1 MEVAM
6 SKGKE
11 AKAEVVPGHKGW
23 VSRVG
28 GFTCLPLIAIA
39 VACSSVPAE
48 AHVTKLDITQRVPF
62 AGGQEFGTVGAY
74 ERLTG
79 IAYFEVDPRDPL
91 NAVITDIDKAPH
103 NARGMVEFSSPFMI
117 LKPAD
122 MAKGNHKI
130 FSTVNNRGNDGLL
143 SATGVV
149 PGSFNELL
157 LKQGY
162 TVVDVGW
169 EGDRVP
175 SALVLAANLPRASH
189 GDGSPIVDPMRIEYS
204 DRNLPLAGSFDST
217 LKGSAAFLS
226 YETADT
232 NTAHSTLTVRDTEL
246 GSPKTPIPSNR
257 WAFGS
262 CPTGQASLVPSTSHI
277 CYFDR
282 FDATKVYE
290 LIYPAKNPIVMG
302 LGHATTRDFTSFLRY
317 SGEDEDD
324 DAGTAP
330 NPLGT
335 RIKRAYASGCSQTGL
350 YLRDFIFYGFNED
363 ERHRRVFEGII
374 PTCAGGMR
382 NELNVRFADPDV
394 FSDRDF
400 QHDFMQTAFPP
411 FTYGVVTDPI
421 SGITDGILKRPD
433 TDPVVMQ
440 LDSESEFWQL
450 MGSLQVRDGFGNP
463 LPPLP
468 WNARLYFQSSTSHG
482 FATGGLLQGPSGSS
496 ALCANPTPG
505 GSNFDDTLKALAV
518 ALDEWVDEDIEP
530 PPSNYPGLKD
540 GTLVRPD
547 EFVAD
552 FPAIP
557 GIGVPT
563 GPNAYQI
570 LNWGPLYNSEGG
582 IMSFQPPISGPSYEM
597 FVPNSNSD
605 GLNVGGIRPI
615 QVRAPLGT
623 TMGWNIRNEEHRPQD
638 SMCSLTGTYAPFA
651 TTKAE
656 RLAIGDPRP
665 SLEERYKNHDGFI
678 NAVTKAAHELVRA
691 RFLLKED
698 GDKYIQAAKDSS
710 VLK

>member
-1 MEVAM
+1 MADTM
-6 SKGKE
+6 AKE
-11 AKAEVVPGHKGW
+11 RQANSEVVPDHKGW
-23 VSRVG
+23 ASRVG
-28 GFTCLPLIAIA
+28 GFTCLPLIVIA
-39 VACSSVPAE
+39 VTCSSAPAE
-48 AHVTKLDITQRVPF
+48 AHVTKLAITVRAPF
-62 AGGQEFGTVGAY
+62 AGGQEFGTAGAY
-74 ERLTG
+74 EQLKG
-79 IAYFEVDPRDPL
+79 IAYFEVDPHDPL
-91 NAVITDIDKAPH
+91 NAVITDIGKAPR
-103 NARGMVEFSSPFMI
+103 NEDGMVEFSSAFMI
-117 LKPAD
+117 LKPVN
-122 MAKGNHKI
+122 MAHGNRKI

-143 SATGVV
+143 NATSVV
-149 PGSFNELL
+149 SGSFNELL

-175 SALVLAANLPRASH
+175 SALVLAANLPRASN
-189 GDGSPIVDPMRIEYS
+189 GDDSPIVGPMRIEYS

-217 LKGSAAFLS
+217 LKGSAAFMS

-232 NTAHSTLTVRDTEL
+232 NTEHSTLTVRDTEL
-246 GSPKTPIPSNR
+246 GSPKTPIPSDR

-317 SGEDEDD
+317 STSES
-324 DAGTAP
+324 

-335 RIKRAYASGCSQTGL
+335 GIKRAYATGCSQTGL

-363 ERHRRVFEGII
+363 EQHRRVFEGII

-450 MGSLQVRDGFGNP
+450 MGSLQVRDGLGDP
-463 LPPLP
+463 WPRLP
-468 WNARLYFQSSTSHG
+468 WNARLYFQSSTAHG
-482 FATGGLLQGPSGSS
+482 FATGGLLQGPAGRS

-518 ALDEWVDEDIEP
+518 DLDEWVDQGIEP
-530 PPSNYPGLKD
+530 PPSNYPGLRH

-547 EFVAD
+547 D
-552 FPAIP
+552 FIANYPTIP
-557 GIGVPT
+557 GIGVPS
-563 GPNAYQI
+563 GPNTYQI
-570 LNWGPLYNSEGG
+570 LNWGPLYDSQGG
-582 IMSFQPPISGPSYEM
+582 IMSFQPPVSGPSYEM
-597 FVPNSNSD
+597 FVPKSNSD

-615 QVRAPLGT
+615 QARAPLGT
-623 TMGWNIRNEEHRPQD
+623 TTGWNIRNQAHRPQD
-638 SMCSLTGTYAPFA
+638 SMCSLTGTYAAFA

-656 RLAIGDPRP
+656 RLLTGDPRP
-665 SLEERYKNHDGFI
+665 SLEERYENHDGFVE
-678 NAVTKAAHELVRA
+678 AVTDAVHELVRA
-691 RFLLKED
+691 RFLLMED
-698 GDKYIQAAKDSS
+698 GDKYIEAAKASS
-710 VLK
+710 VLR

>member
-1 MEVAM
+1 MEVTI
-6 SKGKE
+6 SKGKQ
-11 AKAEVVPGHKGW
+11 AKAEVVPGHKAW
-23 VSRVG
+23 VSRVA
-28 GFTCLPLIAIA
+28 GFTWLPLIAMA
-39 VACSSVPAE
+39 VAWFSVPAE
-48 AHVTKLDITQRVPF
+48 AHVTKLAITVRAPF
-62 AGGQEFGTVGAY
+62 AGGQGFGTVGAY
-74 ERLTG
+74 EQLKG

-91 NAVITDIDKAPH
+91 NAVITDIGKAPR
-103 NARGMVEFSSPFMI
+103 NEDGMVEFSSAFMI
-117 LKPAD
+117 LKPVN
-122 MAKGNHKI
+122 MANGNRKI

-143 SATGVV
+143 NATSVV

-169 EGDRVP
+169 EGDVVP
-175 SALVLAANLPRASH
+175 SARVLAANLPRASD
-189 GDGSPIVDPMRIEYS
+189 GDESPIVGPMRIEYS
-204 DRNLPLAGSFDST
+204 DRNLPLAGTFDST
-217 LKGSAAFLS
+217 LKGNASFMS

-232 NTAHSTLTVRDTEL
+232 NTAHSTLTVRDTER
-246 GSPKTPIPSNR
+246 GSRKTPIASDR
-257 WAFGS
+257 WAFGT
-262 CPTGQASLVPSTSHI
+262 CPTGQASLVLSTSHI

-317 SGEDEDD
+317 STSES
-324 DAGTAP
+324 

-335 RIKRAYASGCSQTGL
+335 GIGRAYATGCSQTGL

-363 ERHRRVFEGII
+363 EQHRRVFEGII

-394 FSDRDF
+394 FADRDF

-463 LPPLP
+463 FPTLP
-468 WNARLYFQSSTSHG
+468 WNARLYFQSSTAHG
-482 FATGGLLQGPSGSS
+482 FATGGLLQGPSRSS

-518 ALDEWVDEDIEP
+518 DLDEWVDQGIEP
-530 PPSNYPGLKD
+530 PPSNYPGLRH

-547 EFVAD
+547 D
-552 FPAIP
+552 FIANYPTIP

-563 GPNAYQI
+563 GPNTYQI
-570 LNWGPLYNSEGG
+570 LNWGPLYDSQGG
-582 IMSFQPPISGPSYEM
+582 IMSFQPPVSGSSYEM
-597 FVPNSNSD
+597 FVPKSNSD
-605 GLNVGGIRPI
+605 GLNLGGIRPI

-623 TMGWNIRNEEHRPQD
+623 TMGWNIRNQAHRPQD

-656 RLAIGDPRP
+656 RLAAGDPRP
-665 SLEERYKNHDGFI
+665 SLEERYENHEGFVE
-678 NAVTKAAHELVRA
+678 AVTEAAHELVGA
-691 RFLLKED
+691 RFLLMED

>member
-1 MEVAM
+1 MEVTMA
-6 SKGKE
+6 KGKE
-11 AKAEVVPGHKGW
+11 AKAVAVPGHKAW
-23 VSRVG
+23 VSRVA
-28 GFTCLPLIAIA
+28 GFSCLPLIAIA
-39 VACSSVPAE
+39 VAWFSVPAE
-48 AHVTKLDITQRVPF
+48 AHVTKLAITVRAPF
-62 AGGQEFGTVGAY
+62 AGGQGFGTVGAY
-74 ERLTG
+74 EQLKG

-91 NAVITDIDKAPH
+91 NAVITDIGKAPR
-103 NARGMVEFSSPFMI
+103 NEDGMVEFSSAFMI
-117 LKPAD
+117 LKPVN
-122 MAKGNHKI
+122 MANGNRKI

-143 SATGVV
+143 NATSVV

-169 EGDRVP
+169 EGDVVP
-175 SALVLAANLPRASH
+175 SALVLAANLPRASN
-189 GDGSPIVDPMRIEYS
+189 GDESPIVGPMRIEYS
-204 DRNLPLAGSFDST
+204 DRNLPLAGTFDST
-217 LKGSAAFLS
+217 LKGNAAFMS

-232 NTAHSTLTVRDTEL
+232 NTAHSTLTVRSTEL
-246 GSPKTPIPSNR
+246 GSPKAPIASDR

-290 LIYPAKNPIVMG
+290 LIYPAKNPIVMA

-317 SGEDEDD
+317 STSES
-324 DAGTAP
+324 

-335 RIKRAYASGCSQTGL
+335 GIRRAYATGCSQTGL
-350 YLRDFIFYGFNED
+350 YLRDFMFYGFNED
-363 ERHRRVFEGII
+363 EQHRRVFEGII

-394 FSDRDF
+394 FGDRDF

-463 LPPLP
+463 FPTLPS
-468 WNARLYFQSSTSHG
+468 NARLYFQSSTAHG

-518 ALDEWVDEDIEP
+518 DLDEWVDKGIEP
-530 PPSNYPGLKD
+530 PRSNYPGLRH

-547 EFVAD
+547 D
-552 FPAIP
+552 FIANYPTIP

-563 GPNAYQI
+563 GPNTYQI
-570 LNWGPLYNSEGG
+570 LDWGPLYDSQGG
-582 IMSFQPPISGPSYEM
+582 IMSFQPPVSGSSYEM

-623 TMGWNIRNEEHRPQD
+623 TMGWNIRNQAHRPQD

-656 RLAIGDPRP
+656 RLAAGDPRP
-665 SLEERYKNHDGFI
+665 SLEERYENHEGFVE
-678 NAVTKAAHELVRA
+678 AVTEAAHELVGA
-691 RFLLKED
+691 RFLLMED

>member
-1 MEVAM
+1 MEVTM
-6 SKGKE
+6 WKGRE
-11 AKAEVVPGHKGW
+11 AKSEVVHGDKGW

-48 AHVTKLDITQRVPF
+48 AHVTKLVITENVPF

-74 ERLTG
+74 ERLKG

-91 NAVITDIDKAPH
+91 NAVITDIDKAPQ
-103 NARGMVEFSSPFMI
+103 NARSMVEFSSPFMI

-143 SATGVV
+143 NATSVV

-189 GDGSPIVDPMRIEYS
+189 GDGSPIVGPMRIEYS

-246 GSPKTPIPSNR
+246 GSAKTPIPSNR

-262 CPTGQASLVPSTSHI
+262 CPAGQASLVPSTSHI

-317 SGEDEDD
+317 SVGDEED
-324 DAGTAP
+324 DAGTPP

-335 RIKRAYASGCSQTGL
+335 RIKRAYATGCSQTGL

-363 ERHRRVFEGII
+363 ERHRRAFEGII

-411 FTYGVVTDPI
+411 FTYGIVTDPI

-463 LPPLP
+463 FPTLP
-468 WNARLYFQSSTSHG
+468 WNVRLYFQSSTSHG

-505 GSNFDDTLKALAV
+505 GSNFDNTLKALAV
-518 ALDEWVDEDIEP
+518 ALDEWADKGIEP

-547 EFVAD
+547 EFIAD
-552 FPAIP
+552 FPTIP

-563 GPNAYQI
+563 GPNTYQI

-582 IMSFQPPISGPSYEM
+582 IMSFQPPVSGPSYEM
-597 FVPNSNSD
+597 FVPKSNSD

-665 SLEERYKNHDGFI
+665 SLEERYKNHDGFVE
-678 NAVTKAAHELVRA
+678 AVTKAAHELVRE